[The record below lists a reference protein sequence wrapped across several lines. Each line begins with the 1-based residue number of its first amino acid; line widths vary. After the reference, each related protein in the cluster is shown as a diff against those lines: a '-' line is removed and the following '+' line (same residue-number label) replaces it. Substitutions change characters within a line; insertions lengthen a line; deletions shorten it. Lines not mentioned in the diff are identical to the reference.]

1 PWTAARSTCGRC
13 PNAEREGGVLR
24 VHRTRA
30 DFQRICPTCSLDGGQ
45 EPKKA
50 GTRRAPALPGW
61 WRWRELNPRPKA
73 LHPRYYMLSPPLDLV
88 PEQHGARSAS
98 RDQPVSS
105 TGADRRPSRLDSRN
119 NDPTST
125 STGTSGFGAYAL
137 SGESVVVVVGN

>member
-1 PWTAARSTCGRC
+1 ERGRLVRPRLRWSGPRTAGRGASST
-13 PNAEREGGVLR
+13 AERCNGE
-24 VHRTRA
+24 
-30 DFQRICPTCSLDGGQ
+30 Q
-45 EPKKA
+45 KKA
-50 GTRRAPALPGW
+50 GIPKDSGRIW

-73 LHPRYYMLSPPLDLV
+73 LHPQYYMLSPPLDLV
-88 PEQHGARSAS
+88 PEQHGVRSAS

-105 TGADRRPSRLDSRN
+105 TGADRRPPRLDSRN